1 MNDESDEIHNL
12 AVLAALLNPGLCQTN
27 PDEAIDA
34 AVELLDAVSARVT
47 ARKLMEKRM
56 QEWIETGADEED
68 KKPVPLNE
76 VIDYVTEEREK
87 KHPHIG
93 RAEEAFTKF

>member
-12 AVLAALLNPGLCQTN
+12 AVLAALLNPGLCKTK
-27 PDEAIDA
+27 PDEAIEA
-34 AVELLDAVSARVT
+34 AEKLLDAVSERGT

-68 KKPVPLNE
+68 KKPVAYRDLLN
-76 VIDYVTEEREK
+76 YVTDEDSK
-87 KHPHIG
+87 KHRHLG

>member
-1 MNDESDEIHNL
+1 MGGVILVMN
-12 AVLAALLNPGLCQTN
+12 P
-27 PDEAIDA
+27 
-34 AVELLDAVSARVT
+34 
-47 ARKLMEKRM
+47 LMEKRM

-93 RAEEAFTKF
+93 RAEEAFTKFWAYKNAITYKEAKHQVRAYKQEKKASDMAI